1 MKLGRRKFLL
11 ASSVSAI
18 AAQIPQSLA
27 ASTSA
32 EIVGRSKSQ
41 AAQAASRPK
50 LWNAQWIWYPGQ
62 LAAYRHSRRMRLAMD
77 RCASVGYPAN
87 FRQPLTQAYFRKSG
101 AATSDT
107 ELRWAGPTARIRTM
121 IGGVG
126 RDITSRRAIMHAG
139 QSGIEVQIDF
149 SQTMPCLLLE
159 GGTFSTDANWEASLN
174 GEHWVRAETSTTA
187 TATATAVTS
196 DPDLLP
202 DASREITKTLPV
214 IRSVEPN
221 GPPQTSYS
229 VAAGHDVLLDFDETE
244 LGTLVFEITGQG
256 TLTVQVGESIPEVR
270 DLDQR
275 LFEQYALAPI
285 NLTGQTQRISLPER
299 ALRYVRFSTTG
310 AANIKNVHFDA
321 SIWPA
326 EEKGHFE
333 SSDADLNAIWTT
345 AVATLRSN
353 MHDFYLDGI
362 RRDGLLWHDG
372 PLCLDAYERV
382 FFDADLSRQTLIGET
397 LPEHPSI
404 RDIGIIDSQMYD
416 IIGFE
421 SEYMV
426 RGDASFSLMFRD
438 RIEDILR
445 FYNPLQDDRGFL
457 NAANVQPYGFFP
469 DWSATQQTGPD
480 GHGTPAY
487 GQILLAAA
495 FASAARLARA
505 WNDPVAQSR
514 YEASA
519 AKLRKSIR
527 TAFWRPQDGLY
538 SNGFDR
544 SGKLDSRTTSFAQA
558 FAVAYDLATR
568 AEQATLFDFLNDDS
582 KRPAH
587 FSLSQVVELTAYA
600 KAGRAEQAVRRL
612 KAAWLPIVHAGY
624 HRFFEDITQGKS
636 ADDQLAMYNR
646 KYAASLCHA
655 WAGAAPVMAISRG
668 ILGIESIEP
677 GYHAISVDLQPCSL
691 DSVRGSVPTPRGP
704 IEIEWRANNGR
715 QLMGEITLPA
725 ETNAYIAAHGILRGP
740 GRFPLS
746 LSHQDRST

>member
-1 MKLGRRKFLL
+1 MN
-11 ASSVSAI
+11 
-18 AAQIPQSLA
+18 
-27 ASTSA
+27 ST
-32 EIVGRSKSQ
+32 R
-41 AAQAASRPK
+41 SRPSR
-50 LWNAQWIWYPGQ
+50 LTAQ
-62 LAAYRHSRRMRLAMD
+62 S
-77 RCASVGYPAN
+77 
-87 FRQPLTQAYFRKSG
+87 
-101 AATSDT
+101 
-107 ELRWAGPTARIRTM
+107 
-121 IGGVG
+121 
-126 RDITSRRAIMHAG
+126 
-139 QSGIEVQIDF
+139 
-149 SQTMPCLLLE
+149 
-159 GGTFSTDANWEASLN
+159 
-174 GEHWVRAETSTTA
+174 
-187 TATATAVTS
+187 
-196 DPDLLP
+196 
-202 DASREITKTLPV
+202 
-214 IRSVEPN
+214 
-221 GPPQTSYS
+221 
-229 VAAGHDVLLDFDETE
+229 
-244 LGTLVFEITGQG
+244 
-256 TLTVQVGESIPEVR
+256 
-270 DLDQR
+270 
-275 LFEQYALAPI
+275 
-285 NLTGQTQRISLPER
+285 QRISLPER

-310 AANIKNVHFDA
+310 RANIKNVQFDA

-326 EEKGHFE
+326 EEKGRFE
-333 SSDADLNAIWTT
+333 CSDADLNAIWTT

-397 LPEHPSI
+397 LPAHPSI

-421 SEYMV
+421 REYLV
-426 RGDASFSLMFRD
+426 RGDAGFSLMFRD

-445 FYNPLQDDRGFL
+445 FYNSLQDDRGFI

-495 FASAARLARA
+495 FASAARLAKA
-505 WNDPVAQSR
+505 WNDPVAQAR

-519 AKLRKSIR
+519 AKLHDSIR
-527 TAFWRPQDGLY
+527 KTFWRPQDGLY

-544 SGKLDSRTTSFAQA
+544 SGELDSRTTSFAQA
-558 FAVAYDLATR
+558 FAVAYDLATP
-568 AEQATLFDFLNDDS
+568 AEHATLFDFLNDDS

-612 KAAWLPIVHAGY
+612 KAAWLPIVQAGY
-624 HRFFEDITQGKS
+624 RRFFEDITQGKS
-636 ADDQLAMYNR
+636 ADQQLAMYNR

-668 ILGIESIEP
+668 ILGIEPIEP
-677 GYHAISVDLQPCSL
+677 AYHAISVAPQPCSL

-704 IEIEWRANNGR
+704 IEIEWRASKDR
-715 QLMGEITLPA
+715 QLKGEITLPA
-725 ETNAYIAAHGILRGP
+725 ETNAYIAANSILRGP

-746 LSHQDRST
+746 LSHKDRST